1 MRLTR
6 YIQIESRRQATY
18 ERLFAKEVLKALKK
32 NAEMWIDHQ
41 IVGNAV
47 GEALEKVY
55 RVTLKDYLSRQW
67 EQLDGN
73 VIQKKERFFMPAWS
87 RWIENYILA
96 TLVNKVVGIDDTTRE
111 LLMQETIA
119 STSIGET
126 RSEFSKRIR
135 NVMGGAAG

>member
-18 ERLFAKEVLKALKK
+18 ERLFAKEILKAFKK
-32 NAEMWIDHQ
+32 NAEMWIDFN

-55 RVTLKDYLSRQW
+55 RVTLEDYLSRQW

-73 VIQKKERFFMPAWS
+73 VIQKKERFFMPAS
-87 RWIENYILA
+87 ATRIQFRCPPCDLERA
-96 TLVNKVVGIDDTTRE
+96 TLGSQSYPAKEPRAQDCR
-111 LLMQETIA
+111 
-119 STSIGET
+119 
-126 RSEFSKRIR
+126 
-135 NVMGGAAG
+135 